1 MEIAGKMTCL
11 FGLSRILPYQSQVAG
26 GGSKIGALAIPFAG
40 DATCRRTNVLAVGI
54 QDNIILVTAIAAEKV
69 NCFSRV
75 LIFVYLCR
83 RIPAGFIPDR
93 IDPGLNTD
101 RNIVCGIFLFAGIT

>member
-1 MEIAGKMTCL
+1 MEIAGKMICL
-11 FGLSRILPYQSQVAG
+11 FDLSRILPYQSQVPG
-26 GGSKIGALAIPFAG
+26 CSCKIGALAIPFPGNAAG
-40 DATCRRTNVLAVGI
+40 GSTNVLAVGI
-54 QDNIILVTAIAAEKV
+54 QYNIILVTAIAAEKI

-75 LIFVYLCR
+75 LIFVYLCG

-93 IDPGLNTD
+93 IDPGLDTA